1 MDNRAIGVLDTGVG
15 GLTAVRSLR
24 ALLPGEDIV
33 FFADTARV
41 PYGGRNT
48 DEIRTLST
56 DCARRLAERAEIK
69 FLLVACGTITSACL
83 AETGGAAGVEAAGV
97 IAPAAEAAARASV
110 TGRIGV
116 LSTEATARTGA
127 FPRALEAARPGV
139 EVVPRGNSALVPL
152 IEAGRISAGDAELE
166 RAVDEAAA
174 PFISAGVDALIL
186 GCTHFPLLTERFRE
200 RLPGVELI
208 NSGAAGAGECA
219 RRLAEE
225 GLLNPRAA
233 GGSTRCLV
241 TGDTEGFCRLA
252 DIFLGGAF
260 TAEKA

>member
-1 MDNRAIGVLDTGVG
+1 M
-15 GLTAVRSLR
+15 
-24 ALLPGEDIV
+24 
-33 FFADTARV
+33 
-41 PYGGRNT
+41 
-48 DEIRTLST
+48 

-139 EVVPRGNSALVPL
+139 EVFPRGNSALVPL
-152 IEAGRISAGDAELE
+152 IEAGRVSAGDAELE

-186 GCTHFPLLTERFRE
+186 GCTHFPLLTEHFRE

-208 NSGAAGAGECA
+208 NSGAAGGRGMRPPPRGGGPAEPSRGRGEHA
-219 RRLAEE
+219 LPRHGGYGGLRRLAISSS
-225 GLLNPRAA
+225 AA
-233 GGSTRCLV
+233 RSPQKKL
-241 TGDTEGFCRLA
+241 
-252 DIFLGGAF
+252 DI
-260 TAEKA
+260 

>member
-48 DEIRTLST
+48 DEIRALSM

-152 IEAGRISAGDAELE
+152 IEAGRISAGDAELA

-174 PFISAGVDALIL
+174 PLHKRRGRRADSRLHAFPAAHGALPRAPAGRGAHKFRRGRGRGMRPPPRGGGPAEPARGRGEHALPRH
-186 GCTHFPLLTERFRE
+186 G
-200 RLPGVELI
+200 GY
-208 NSGAAGAGECA
+208 G
-219 RRLAEE
+219 
-225 GLLNPRAA
+225 GLLPPR
-233 GGSTRCLV
+233 GYL
-241 TGDTEGFCRLA
+241 
-252 DIFLGGAF
+252 LGGAF